1 MMRQSV
7 GAIQKLNDGQ
17 IEIYKQDMFFSKM
30 SEAEK
35 DRFLKD
41 IPAFMKELIEEQGHK
56 VNRIHV
62 TTEFEQHIKDAIA
75 ESRKGGGGSEVRK
88 NAGYYHIE
96 LPASSHSVWI

>member
-1 MMRQSV
+1 MRQGV
-7 GAIQKLNDGQ
+7 GTIQKLSDGQ

-56 VNRIHV
+56 VNRIHI
-62 TTEFEQHIKDAIA
+62 TTEFEQHIRDGIA

-88 NAGYYHIE
+88 NADYAHIA
-96 LPASSHSVWI
+96 LPESSRSVWI

>member
-1 MMRQSV
+1 MRQGV
-7 GAIQKLNDGQ
+7 GTIQKLSDGQ

-62 TTEFEQHIKDAIA
+62 TTEFEQHIRDGIA
-75 ESRKGGGGSEVRK
+75 ASRKGGGGSEVRK
-88 NAGYYHIE
+88 NAGYYHIVFPSGE
-96 LPASSHSVWI
+96 ASAWI